1 MIVADIRKH
10 EMAERS
16 DLFVQ
21 PRAGSDIVWLNAIA
35 KYLIENG
42 KADERFLQEKVNG
55 RDEYV
60 KSLTPY
66 TLNMPR
72 RKPELIRKPSSK
84 WQR

>member
-42 KADERFLQEKVNG
+42 KADERF
-55 RDEYV
+55 
-60 KSLTPY
+60 
-66 TLNMPR
+66 
-72 RKPELIRKPSSK
+72 
-84 WQR
+84 